1 MDTLLLQAVEGMK
14 KNGFEV
20 VQVNTAA
27 EAKEYLLS
35 QIDQSQSVGI
45 GGSVSVQSIG
55 IVPALQ
61 QKGCAVYTTVGADAG
76 QVKQIRLQ
84 ARMAD
89 AYLCSANAVTRTGKL
104 VLVDGRGNRVG
115 AVCDGTE
122 HLYFVISHSK
132 VVDGGINTAI
142 ARIKQTACPQ
152 NTRRLGLDTPC
163 SRTGKCGGDECGDRT
178 ICCLTLS
185 VDHVPHD
192 RKITVVFV
200 EETLGY

>member
-61 QKGCAVYTTVGADAG
+61 QKGCAVYTTVGAAAG

-89 AYLCSANAVTRTGKL
+89 
-104 VLVDGRGNRVG
+104 GNRVG
-115 AVCDGTE
+115 AVCDGPE

>member
-1 MDTLLLQAVEGMK
+1 MDTLLKQAVEGMR

-20 VQVNTAA
+20 IEVDTAA
-27 EAKEYLLS
+27 QARDYLLG
-35 QIDQSQSVGI
+35 QIGKEESVGI
-45 GGSVSVQSIG
+45 GGSMSVQDIG
-55 IVPALQ
+55 IVPALRE
-61 QKGCAVYTTVGADAG
+61 KGCTIHTTIGEDPSKA
-76 QVKQIRLQ
+76 KRIRME

-89 AYLCSANAVTRTGKL
+89 NYLCSANAVTRTGKL

-115 AVCDGTE
+115 AVCDGPE
-122 HLYFVISHSK
+122 HLFFVISHSK

-152 NTRRLGLDTPC
+152 NTRRLNIDTPC
-163 SRTGKCGGDECGDRT
+163 SRTGKCGGLDCENT
-178 ICCLTLS
+178 ICCLTLV

-192 RKITVVFV
+192 RKVTVVFV